1 MREYCRIMMNYYKFI
16 KDNLVPIV
24 IDNKFRGDVSYD
36 IYSRLLK
43 ERIIFIVGNIEDNKA
58 NLIVAQLL
66 YLEYENPKKDI
77 NLYINSPGGI
87 VTAGMSIYDTM
98 QYVKPDV
105 ATICMGQAASMA
117 AIILTGGKKGKRFC
131 LPNARIMIHQPIGK
145 FQGQASDIEIHTKE
159 ILSLKTKLNKI
170 LSQQTGQNIE
180 QIKIDTDRDKFMD
193 AKQALDYGII
203 DYIITNR

>member
-1 MREYCRIMMNYYKFI
+1 MNYYNFI

-24 IDNKFRGDVSYD
+24 IDNNFRGDISYD

-43 ERIIFIVGNIEDNKA
+43 ERIIFIVGNIEDYKA

-66 YLEYENPKKDI
+66 YLEYDDPNKDI
-77 NLYINSPGGI
+77 NLYINSPGGL

-105 ATICMGQAASMA
+105 STICIGQAASMA
-117 AIILTGGKKGKRFC
+117 AIILAGGKKGKRFC
-131 LPNARIMIHQPIGK
+131 LPNSRTMIHQPLGN

-159 ILSLKTKLNKI
+159 ILSIKTKLNKI
-170 LSQQTGQNIE
+170 LSQHTGQNIE
-180 QIKIDTDRDKFMD
+180 KINIDTDRDKFMD
-193 AKQALDYGII
+193 AKTALDYGII

>member
-1 MREYCRIMMNYYKFI
+1 MMNYYKFI

>member
-1 MREYCRIMMNYYKFI
+1 MKDYNFI
-16 KDNLVPIV
+16 KDNFVPIV
-24 IDNKFRGDVSYD
+24 IDKTFRGDLSYD

-43 ERIIFIVGNIEDNKA
+43 ERIIFIVGNIEDYKA

-66 YLEYENPKKDI
+66 YLEYDDPNKDI

-98 QYVKPDV
+98 QYVKPEV
-105 ATICMGQAASMA
+105 STICIGQAASMA

-131 LPNARIMIHQPIGK
+131 LPNSRMMIHQPLGN

-159 ILSLKTKLNKI
+159 ILSIKTKINKL
-170 LSQQTGQNIE
+170 LSQHTGQNIE
-180 QIKIDTDRDKFMD
+180 QINIDTDRDKFMD
-193 AKQALDYGII
+193 AKTALDYGII
-203 DYIITNR
+203 DYIITHR